1 LLLVGS
7 FITTNPASGVVTGNL
22 GNTLFSNVA
31 GTLSEF
37 IAQQVSSGLDAV
49 LRNIPGI
56 KDLEL
61 DPYVTFT
68 PGLIS
73 GTQAQGMGF
82 QGTGTFGFTR
92 RLLNGRILLKAGGS
106 VLVNAGQMATVQ
118 NNNQI
123 TPDLSI
129 EWLLTP
135 DGKLRLIGF
144 YRTVFDIQRRNDRTG
159 VSFSYVREFDKIW

>member
-1 LLLVGS
+1 LLLMGS
-7 FITTNPASGVVTGNL
+7 FISGSSSGGFGNVGL
-22 GNTLFSNVA
+22 GSTFFSNAA

-37 IAQQVSSGLDAV
+37 IAQQVSSRLDAA

-56 KDLEL
+56 KNLNL

-73 GTQAQGMGF
+73 GVQAQGLGF
-82 QGTGTFGFTR
+82 QGTGNFGFTSR
-92 RLLNGRILLKAGGS
+92 MLNGRLLLKAGGS
-106 VLVNAGQMATVQ
+106 VLVAAGQNATVQ
-118 NNNQI
+118 NNNQL

-129 EWLLTP
+129 EWLVTP

-159 VSFSYVREFDKIW
+159 ISFSYVKEFNELW